1 MRLHSLHLQAFGPFA
16 DRHSIDFDALTT
28 DGLFLLH
35 GDTGAG
41 KSTLFAAI
49 CFALYGYPPRERNAR
64 LRSDHAPAD
73 LLTEVTLETT
83 IAGKRLQIRRVPAQ
97 RKPHSRRP
105 GEFVDHKPETDL
117 RQWTDDEHGQGRWE
131 GISSSHKEA
140 GKEIES
146 LLGLNRQQFCQVV
159 LLPQNDFTKFLRA
172 DASERRILLGTL
184 FGTRRFGRIEEFL
197 AERKTATAKRRDEAR
212 ADVMRLAER
221 IQQAAGNELDPSTG
235 APRPDDPATLTDQAP
250 MWAAALHQQAVTLQ
264 EAAAAGTENA
274 RQLLAD
280 CRATQQQ
287 TLDLHRLQQAHHTA
301 QQELAQLDEDTDHHT
316 QLTDLRDRA
325 RTARQ
330 LQTVLDD
337 AHTAARDHS
346 LAAAA
351 DTNARALLP
360 AEHSSQDANG
370 LAQTAQQ
377 VRGHIGAA
385 QALLP
390 DEAALQHHTDELA
403 ALSNERDELADTVA
417 EAQDWLDGLP
427 HLRETL
433 TARLHAARTA
443 QETSRELTVTLS
455 TVNAQCEAAA
465 YRDSLLTQVAAA
477 DEALAE
483 ATGIL
488 SQAAAAYIDIRRR
501 RTDGIV
507 AELAGR
513 LKDGENC
520 PVCGSVTHPA
530 PATPQPGQA
539 TAADEQAAETA
550 HALAQQKEKE
560 ASQTLADLKQ
570 EAAEARGQAGGDT
583 PLADLTA
590 RRTELENR
598 LRETLAE
605 AADTGTAEEELT
617 RLEQQQTDREHTR
630 NTAQQRLGAIDATY
644 DNLHTQRETLS
655 QRLAAALDQHTT
667 LADRITHLTQ
677 LAERLEAAAECTTT
691 MARTTED
698 LRNATARA
706 EQAAQAAG
714 FASPAEATNALLP
727 DDDLDRISEEITR
740 WHEQRLVL
748 AARLDQPDLKNA
760 AAQPPAD
767 LEHAVAELEKATTAH
782 SNATAADT
790 QATDRVAALATLGT
804 QLDAFTAN
812 LKPLEAAYRTI
823 DHLHGLIS
831 GGSLS
836 NRLRM
841 QLESYVLAARLE
853 DVVEAANTRL
863 TRMSH
868 HRFTLVHSDER
879 AARGAKS
886 GLGLKV
892 LDTWNGHQRHTDT
905 LSGGESFYVSLSLA
919 LGLADVVTAEAGG
932 QALDTLFIDEGF
944 GTLDDDTLHQVLDVL
959 DSLRDH
965 DRTVGVISHVAE
977 MRRRITQRL
986 HVRKSPVGS
995 TLVHVTDAAE

>member
-49 CFALYGYPPRERNAR
+49 CFALYGQPPRERNAR

-97 RKPHSRRP
+97 RKPHARRP
-105 GEFVDHKPETDL
+105 GELVDHKAETDL
-117 RQWTDDEHGQGRWE
+117 KQWTEDQHGQGHWE
-131 GISSSHKEA
+131 GISSAHKEA
-140 GKEIES
+140 SKEIEA
-146 LLGLNRQQFCQVV
+146 LLSLNRQQFCQVV

-172 DASERRILLGTL
+172 DASERRVLLGTL

-212 ADVMRLAER
+212 ADVIRLAER
-221 IQQAAGNELDPSTG
+221 IQQAAGDELDPATG
-235 APRPDDPATLTDQAP
+235 APRPDDPTTLTDQARL
-250 MWAAALHQQAVTLQ
+250 WATTLHQQAATLQ
-264 EAAAAGTENA
+264 QAATDGTENA
-274 RQLLAD
+274 RQLLND
-280 CRATQQQ
+280 CRTTEQR
-287 TLDLHRLQQAHHTA
+287 TRDLHRLQQTHHTTT
-301 QQELAQLDEDTDHHT
+301 QELAQLDERTDHYT
-316 QLTDLRDRA
+316 QLSDRHDRA

-330 LQTVLDD
+330 LETVLDD
-337 AHTAARDHS
+337 AHTADCNHS
-346 LAAAA
+346 LALAA
-351 DTNARALLP
+351 DTHARTLLP
-360 AEHSSQDANG
+360 AELASQDANA
-370 LAQTAQQ
+370 LAEAAQE

-390 DEAALQHHTDELA
+390 DETALQQLTDELA
-403 ALSNERDELADTVA
+403 VLSKERDELAGTIT
-417 EAQDWLDGLP
+417 EAQDWLDALP
-427 HLRETL
+427 QLHETL
-433 TARLHAARTA
+433 TARLHTSRTA
-443 QETSRELTVTLS
+443 QETGRELTVTLS
-455 TVNAQCEAAA
+455 TVTTQCEAAA
-465 YRDSLLTQVAAA
+465 RRDDLLIQVAAA
-477 DEALAE
+477 DEALTK

-488 SQAAAAYIDIRRR
+488 NQAAAAYIAIRRR

-507 AELAGR
+507 AELADR
-513 LKDGENC
+513 LKDGESC
-520 PVCGSVTHPA
+520 PVCGSATHPA
-530 PATPQPGQA
+530 PATPQPGQP
-539 TAADEQAAETA
+539 TAADEQAAEAAHTA
-550 HALAQQKEKE
+550 AEQKEKE
-560 ASQTLADLKQ
+560 ASQKLGSFQQK
-570 EAAEARGQAGGDT
+570 AAEARGQAGGDT

-590 RRTELENR
+590 QRTELTDR
-598 LRETLAE
+598 LRQALAE
-605 AADTGTAEEELT
+605 AADAGPAEEELT
-617 RLEQQQTDREHTR
+617 RLQQQQTDHEHTR

-644 DNLHTQRETLS
+644 DSLHTQREILS
-655 QRLAAALDQHTT
+655 RRLAAALDQHTT

-677 LAERLEAAAECTTT
+677 LAEQLETTAKYTAAV
-691 MARTTED
+691 ARTTTD
-698 LRNATARA
+698 LRTATQRA

-714 FASPAEATNALLP
+714 FASPAEATGALLP
-727 DDDLDRISEEITR
+727 DDALARISEELTSWR
-740 WHEQRLVL
+740 EQRLVL
-748 AARLDQPDLKNA
+748 AAHLDQPDLKNA
-760 AAQPPAD
+760 AAQPPAG

-782 SNATAADT
+782 SQATSVET
-790 QATDRVAALATLGT
+790 QATTRLTALATLGT
-804 QLDAFTAN
+804 QLDAFTKS
-812 LKPLEAAYRTI
+812 LEPLEAAYRTV

-836 NRLRM
+836 NQLRM

-853 DVVEAANTRL
+853 DVVDAANTRL
-863 TRMSH
+863 THMSN

-892 LDTWNGHQRHTDT
+892 LDAWSGHQRHTDT

-919 LGLADVVTAEAGG
+919 LGLADIVTAEAGG

-995 TLVHVTDAAE
+995 TLVHVTEADE

>member
-16 DRHSIDFDALTT
+16 GRHTIDFDALTT

-73 LLTEVTLETT
+73 LLTEVTLEAT

-97 RKPHSRRP
+97 RKPHFRRP

-117 RQWTDDEHGQGRWE
+117 KQWTEDEHGHGRWE

-140 GKEIES
+140 GKEIEA

-172 DASERRILLGTL
+172 DASERRVLLGTL

-197 AERKTATAKRRDEAR
+197 AERKIATAIRRDEAR

-221 IQQAAGNELDPSTG
+221 IQQAASDELAPATG
-235 APRPDDPATLTDQAP
+235 APRPDDPATLTGQARS
-250 MWAAALHQQAVTLQ
+250 WAAALHQQAITLQ
-264 EAAAAGTENA
+264 QAATAATDSA
-274 RQLLAD
+274 RQLLD
-280 CRATQQQ
+280 DRRTTEQQ
-287 TLDLHRLQQAHHTA
+287 TRDLHRLQQTHHTTTL
-301 QQELAQLDEDTDHHT
+301 ELAHLDERTDHYI
-316 QLTDLRDRA
+316 QLGERHDRA
-325 RTARQ
+325 CTAKQ

-337 AHTAARDHS
+337 AHTADRNHS
-346 LAAAA
+346 RTLAAE
-351 DTNARALLP
+351 TNARVVLP
-360 AEHSSQDANG
+360 VQHASQDAHG
-370 LAQTAQQ
+370 LAEAAQE
-377 VRGHIGAA
+377 VRGNIGAA

-390 DEAALQHHTDELA
+390 DEAALQQLTDQLT
-403 ALSNERDELADTVA
+403 ALSKERTGLADTITD
-417 EAQDWLDGLP
+417 AQDWLDGLP
-427 HLRETL
+427 QLRETL
-433 TARLHAARTA
+433 TTRLQAARTA
-443 QETSRELTVTLS
+443 QEASRELTVTLS
-455 TVNAQCEAAA
+455 TVTTQCEAAA
-465 YRDSLLTQVAAA
+465 RRDHMLIQVAAA
-477 DEALAE
+477 DKALTK

-488 SQAAAAYIDIRRR
+488 NQAAAAYIDIRQR

-513 LKDGENC
+513 LKDGESC
-520 PVCGSVTHPA
+520 PVCGSATHPA
-530 PATPQPGQA
+530 PATPQPGQP
-539 TAADEQAAETA
+539 TAADEQAAEAA
-550 HALAQQKEKE
+550 HAAAEQKEKQ
-560 ASQTLADLKQ
+560 ASQHLSNLQ
-570 EAAEARGQAGGDT
+570 REAAEARGQAGGDT

-590 RRTELENR
+590 QRTELTDR
-598 LRETLAE
+598 LRQALDQ
-605 AADTGTAEEELT
+605 AADTGPAEEELT
-617 RLEQQQTDREHTR
+617 RLQQQQSDHEHTR
-630 NTAQQRLGAIDATY
+630 NTAQQRLGALDATY
-644 DNLHTQRETLS
+644 DSLHTQRETLN
-655 QRLAAALDQHTT
+655 QRLTTALDQHPT
-667 LADRITHLTQ
+667 LADRITHLSQ
-677 LAERLEAAAECTTT
+677 LAERLETTAECTTAV
-691 MARTTED
+691 ARTTAD
-698 LRNATARA
+698 LSTATQRA
-706 EQAAQAAG
+706 EQAAHEAG
-714 FASPAEATNALLP
+714 FASPAEATSALLP
-727 DDDLDRISEEITR
+727 DDDLTQISKELTR
-740 WHEQRLVL
+740 WREQRLVL
-748 AARLDQPDLKNA
+748 AARMDQPDLKNA
-760 AAQPPAD
+760 AAQPPAG

-782 SNATAADT
+782 SQATSAQT
-790 QATDRVAALATLGT
+790 QATARVTALAALGT
-804 QLDAFTAN
+804 QLDTFTKT
-812 LKPLEAAYRTI
+812 LEPLEAAYRTV

-831 GGSLS
+831 GSSPS
-836 NRLRM
+836 NQLRM

-853 DVVEAANTRL
+853 DVVDAANTRL

-892 LDTWNGHQRHTDT
+892 LDAWSGHQRHTDT

-919 LGLADVVTAEAGG
+919 LGLADIVTAEAGG

-965 DRTVGVISHVAE
+965 DRTVGVISHIAE

-995 TLVHVTDAAE
+995 TLVHATEAAE

>member
-1 MRLHSLHLQAFGPFA
+1 MRLHSLDLQAFGPFA
-16 DRHSIDFDALTT
+16 SRHSIDFDALTT

-73 LLTEVTLETT
+73 LLTEVILETT

-117 RQWTDDEHGQGRWE
+117 KQWTEDEQGQGRWE
-131 GISSSHKEA
+131 GITSSQKEA

-159 LLPQNDFTKFLRA
+159 LLPQNDFTKFLQA
-172 DASERRILLGTL
+172 DASERRVLLGTL
-184 FGTRRFGRIEEFL
+184 FGTRRFGLIEQFL
-197 AERKTATAKRRDEAR
+197 AERKTTTAKSRDEAR
-212 ADVMRLAER
+212 ADVMRLTER
-221 IQQAAGNELDPSTG
+221 IQQAAGDELDPSTG
-235 APRPDDPATLTDQAP
+235 APRPDDPATLTDQARL
-250 MWAAALHQQAVTLQ
+250 WAAALHRQAVTLQ
-264 EAAAAGTENA
+264 QDATAGTDTA

-280 CRATQQQ
+280 CRTTEQH
-287 TLDLHRLQQAHHTA
+287 TRDLHRLQQAHHTA
-301 QQELAQLDEDTDHHT
+301 QQELTQLDERTDHYT
-316 QLTDLRDRA
+316 QLADRHERA

-337 AHTAARDHS
+337 AHTAAREHS
-346 LAAAA
+346 LALTA
-351 DTNARALLP
+351 DANARALLS
-360 AEHSSQDANG
+360 AEHASQDGND
-370 LAQTAQQ
+370 LAQAAQQ
-377 VRGHIGAA
+377 VRSRIGAA

-390 DEAALQHHTDELA
+390 DEAALQQLTDELSV
-403 ALSNERDELADTVA
+403 LSKERNELAETVT
-417 EAQDWLDGLP
+417 EAQDWLNGLP
-427 HLRETL
+427 QLRETL
-433 TARLHAARTA
+433 TARLQAARTA
-443 QETSRELTVTLS
+443 QEASRELTVTLS
-455 TVNAQCEAAA
+455 AVNTQCEAAA
-465 YRDSLLTQVAAA
+465 RRDSLLTQVAAA
-477 DEALAE
+477 DEALTK

-488 SQAAAAYIDIRRR
+488 NQAAAAYIDIRRR

-513 LKDGENC
+513 LKDGESC
-520 PVCGSVTHPA
+520 PVCGSATHPA
-530 PATPQPGQA
+530 PATPQPGQP
-539 TAADEQAAETA
+539 TAADEQAAEAAHTA
-550 HALAQQKEKE
+550 AQQEEKKAGQRLGGLE
-560 ASQTLADLKQ
+560 Q

-590 RRTELENR
+590 RRTELTDR
-598 LRETLAE
+598 LRQTLAE
-605 AADTGTAEEELT
+605 AADAGAAEEELT
-617 RLEQQQTDREHTR
+617 RLQQQQTDREDTR

-644 DNLHTQRETLS
+644 DSLHTQRETLNR
-655 QRLAAALDQHTT
+655 RLAVVLDQHAT
-667 LADRITHLTQ
+667 LADRISHLTQ
-677 LAERLEAAAECTTT
+677 LAEQLETAAECTT
-691 MARTTED
+691 ALVRTTDD
-698 LRNATARA
+698 LRTATQRA

-714 FASPAEATNALLP
+714 FASPAEATDALLP
-727 DDDLDRISEEITR
+727 DDDLARISEEITR
-740 WHEQRLVL
+740 WREQRLVL

-760 AAQPPAD
+760 VAQPRAG

-782 SNATAADT
+782 SSATAAEIK
-790 QATDRVAALATLGT
+790 ATDRVDALAVLGA
-804 QLDAFTAN
+804 QLDAFTAS
-812 LKPLEAAYRTI
+812 LEPLEAAYRTV

-836 NRLRM
+836 NQLRM

-853 DVVEAANTRL
+853 EVVDAANTRL

-892 LDTWNGHQRHTDT
+892 LDAWNGHQRHTDT

-995 TLVHVTDAAE
+995 TLVHITEAAE

>member
-41 KSTLFAAI
+41 KSTLFAVI
-49 CFALYGYPPRERNAR
+49 CFALYGSPPRERNAR

-117 RQWTDDEHGQGRWE
+117 KQWTEDEHGQGRWE
-131 GISSSHKEA
+131 GISSSHREA
-140 GKEIES
+140 GKEIEA

-221 IQQAAGNELDPSTG
+221 IQQAAGDELDPATD
-235 APRPDDPATLTDQAP
+235 APRPDDPATLTDQARS
-250 MWAAALHQQAVTLQ
+250 WAAALHQQAITLQ
-264 EAAAAGTENA
+264 QAATADTESA
-274 RQLLAD
+274 RRLLDD
-280 CRATQQQ
+280 CRTTEQR
-287 TLDLHRLQQAHHTA
+287 TRDLHRLQQTHHTTT
-301 QQELAQLDEDTDHHT
+301 QELAQLDERTDHYT
-316 QLTDLRDRA
+316 QLSDHHHRA
-325 RTARQ
+325 HTARQ

-337 AHTAARDHS
+337 AHTADRNHTRT
-346 LAAAA
+346 LAA

-360 AEHSSQDANG
+360 VEHASQDANG
-370 LAQTAQQ
+370 LAEAAQE
-377 VRGHIGAA
+377 VRGNIGAA

-390 DEAALQHHTDELA
+390 DEAALQQLT
-403 ALSNERDELADTVA
+403 ERL
-417 EAQDWLDGLP
+417 Q
-427 HLRETL
+427 
-433 TARLHAARTA
+433 AARTA
-443 QETSRELTVTLS
+443 QEAGRELTVTLN
-455 TVNAQCEAAA
+455 TVTTQCKAAA
-465 YRDSLLTQVAAA
+465 RRDDLLIQVATAE
-477 DEALAE
+477 EALAK

-488 SQAAAAYIDIRRR
+488 NQAAATYIDIRRR

-507 AELAGR
+507 AELASR
-513 LKDGENC
+513 LKDGESC
-520 PVCGSVTHPA
+520 PVCGSATHPA
-530 PATPQPGQA
+530 PATPQPGQP
-539 TAADEQAAETA
+539 TAADEQAAEAAHTTA
-550 HALAQQKEKE
+550 EQKEKQ
-560 ASQTLADLKQ
+560 ANQRLSGLQR
-570 EAAEARGQAGGDT
+570 EAAEAQGQAGGDT
-583 PLADLTA
+583 PLTDLTA
-590 RRTELENR
+590 QHTELTDR
-598 LRETLAE
+598 LRQALAE
-605 AADTGTAEEELT
+605 AANAGPAEEELT
-617 RLEQQQTDREHTR
+617 RLQQQQNDHEHTR
-630 NTAQQRLGAIDATY
+630 NTAQQRLSALDATY
-644 DNLHTQRETLS
+644 DSLHTQRETLCR
-655 QRLAAALDQHTT
+655 RLAAALDQHTT
-667 LADRITHLTQ
+667 LADRITHLNQ
-677 LAERLEAAAECTTT
+677 LAERLETAAECATDV
-691 MARTTED
+691 ARTTAD
-698 LRNATARA
+698 LNTAAQRA
-706 EQAAQAAG
+706 QQAAQAAG
-714 FASPAEATNALLP
+714 FASPAEATSALLS
-727 DDDLDRISEEITR
+727 DDDLARISEELTSWR
-740 WHEQRLVL
+740 EQRLVL
-748 AARLDQPDLKNA
+748 AARLDQSDLKNA
-760 AAQPPAD
+760 AAQPPAG
-767 LEHAVAELEKATTAH
+767 LEHAVAELEKTTTAH
-782 SNATAADT
+782 SQATSAQT
-790 QATDRVAALATLGT
+790 QATARVTALAALGA
-804 QLDAFTAN
+804 QLDASTKS
-812 LKPLEAAYRTI
+812 LEPLEAAYRTV

-836 NRLRM
+836 NQLRM

-853 DVVEAANTRL
+853 DVVDAANTRL
-863 TRMSH
+863 TRMSN

-886 GLGLKV
+886 GLSLKV
-892 LDTWNGHQRHTDT
+892 LDAWSGHQRHTDT

-986 HVRKSPVGS
+986 HVRKSPIGS
-995 TLVHVTDAAE
+995 TLIHATEAAE

>member
-16 DRHSIDFDALTT
+16 GRHSIDFDALTT

-73 LLTEVTLETT
+73 LLTEVTLEAT

-105 GEFVDHKPETDL
+105 GELTDHKPETDL
-117 RQWTDDEHGQGRWE
+117 KQWTEDQHGQGHWE

-140 GKEIES
+140 AQEIEA

-172 DASERRILLGTL
+172 DASERRVLLGTL

-197 AERKTATAKRRDEAR
+197 AERKNATAKRRDEAR
-212 ADVMRLAER
+212 SDVMRLAER
-221 IQQAAGNELDPSTG
+221 IQQAAGDELDPATG
-235 APRPDDPATLTDQAP
+235 APRPDDPATLTGHARL
-250 MWAAALHQQAVTLQ
+250 WATALHQQAVLLQ
-264 EAAAAGTENA
+264 QAAIAGTESA
-274 RQLLAD
+274 RQLLD
-280 CRATQQQ
+280 SCRTVEQR
-287 TLDLHRLQQAHHTA
+287 TRDLHRLQQTHHTTT
-301 QQELAQLDEDTDHHT
+301 QELAHLDERTDHYR
-316 QLTDLRDRA
+316 QLSDQHDRS

-337 AHTAARDHS
+337 AHTADRDHS
-346 LAAAA
+346 RALAAE
-351 DTNARALLP
+351 TNARALLP
-360 AEHSSQDANG
+360 VEHASQDANS
-370 LAQTAQQ
+370 LAETLQK
-377 VRGHIGAA
+377 VRVDIGAA

-390 DEAALQHHTDELA
+390 DEAALQKYTDELA
-403 ALSNERDELADTVA
+403 ALSKERDELAATVA
-417 EAQDWLDGLP
+417 EAQDWLGGLP
-427 HLRETL
+427 QLRETL
-433 TARLHAARTA
+433 TARLHASRTA
-443 QETSRELTVTLS
+443 QEASRELEATLGAVT
-455 TVNAQCEAAA
+455 TQCDAAA
-465 YRDSLLTQVAAA
+465 RRDDLLIQAATA
-477 DEALAE
+477 EEALTR
-483 ATGIL
+483 ATDVL
-488 SQAAAAYIDIRRR
+488 NEAAAAYVDIRRR
-501 RTDGIV
+501 RTDSIV

-513 LKDGENC
+513 LKDGESC
-520 PVCGSVTHPA
+520 PVCGSATHPA
-530 PATPQPGQA
+530 PATPQPGQP
-539 TAADEQAAETA
+539 TAADEQAAEAAHTA
-550 HALAQQKEKE
+550 AKHKEKE
-560 ASQTLADLKQ
+560 AGQRLGALQQK
-570 EAAEARGQAGGDT
+570 AAEARGQAGGDT
-583 PLADLTA
+583 PLADLKT
-590 RRTELENR
+590 RRTELTDL
-598 LRETLAE
+598 LRQALAQ
-605 AADTGTAEEELT
+605 AADAGPAEEELT
-617 RLEQQQTDREHTR
+617 RLQQQQTDHEDAR

-644 DNLHTQRETLS
+644 DSLHTQRETLNR
-655 QRLAAALDQHTT
+655 RLAAALDQHTT

-677 LAERLEAAAECTTT
+677 LAERLQSAAEATTAV
-691 MARTTED
+691 ARTTEN
-698 LRNATARA
+698 LRTATQRA

-714 FASPAEATNALLP
+714 FTSPAEASDALLP
-727 DDDLDRISEEITR
+727 ENDLTRISEDLTR
-740 WHEQRLVL
+740 WREQRLVL
-748 AARLDQPDLKNA
+748 TARLEQPDLHNA

-782 SNATAADT
+782 SQAASAET
-790 QATDRVAALATLGT
+790 QATTRVTALAALGT
-804 QLDAFTAN
+804 QLAAFTET
-812 LKPLEAAYRTI
+812 LEPLEAAYRTV

-831 GGSLS
+831 GGSPS
-836 NRLRM
+836 NQLRM

-853 DVVEAANTRL
+853 DVVDAANIRL
-863 TRMSH
+863 TCMSN

-892 LDTWNGHQRHTDT
+892 LDAWSGHQRHTDT

-995 TLVHVTDAAE
+995 TLVHVTEAAE